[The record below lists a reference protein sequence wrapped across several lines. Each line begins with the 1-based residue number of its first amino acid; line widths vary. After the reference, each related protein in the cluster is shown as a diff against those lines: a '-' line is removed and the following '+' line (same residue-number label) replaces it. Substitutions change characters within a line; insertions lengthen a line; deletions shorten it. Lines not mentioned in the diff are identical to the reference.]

1 MTINAR
7 LAPHQIPTAP
17 YWADVLAAKDTMS
30 YAELSERF
38 GPSAWAIRAAFERA
52 GISKTPMP
60 RGPRAF
66 RKLDPEDAPVLA
78 GSTDVLAALA
88 GKAPDAEVAERVGVE
103 VEQVKAYRRDH
114 GIPPFLRAPP
124 TRGGSASIPPAPAAP
139 LIAEAATPAA
149 ANAKVV
155 RRRVS
160 ADGSVRNVVVRE
172 EPVRVPVAPAK
183 QAAETAS
190 PSPATGARNV
200 ARRGRPSRLDTF
212 VGELGTV
219 PDRVIAAKAGVGVPA
234 VAQYRLRRGIPAA
247 KAAAS
252 AKVPVPPIGPA
263 PDSGSPRAM
272 RRSRGSK
279 LDAMRHLLGT
289 LPDQQLAEMAGVT
302 RKAVVTYRAQH
313 GISAYE
319 GHRVAKASSAVRKAP
334 ESVPASEPALQL
346 TPAAP
351 TGDDE
356 PDVTDRARPALP
368 SAHDATG
375 DTPAMSAFRVRVRS
389 VERKAC
395 FTVLGADMLDAL
407 VRADR
412 VLALRTDGPWTVVK
426 VRYLSEA
433 LVDGPADTPVDVTT
447 SSTARSESERP
458 RVRVPRTRTPASP
471 APRAGSGARAL
482 ARSFPPR
489 GRYRSPG
496 EETFELLT
504 KLAEEGASPS
514 ERERVLAEFAEVRG
528 STSDAVRA
536 AARRYAIK
544 YGLEYPRMRAP
555 ATHNRV
561 GEREALRQK
570 RAARNA
576 ERLRVGAEALA
587 RGATWAEI
595 ATLFGLGTGEGAY
608 QWWSR
613 HGAAESR

>member
-1 MTINAR
+1 MPKAPFWPDL
-7 LAPHQIPTAP
+7 LA
-17 YWADVLAAKDTMS
+17 VKDSAS
-30 YAELSERF
+30 YSELSERF
-38 GPSAWAIRAAFERA
+38 GQPAWAIRTAFERA
-52 GISKTPMP
+52 GVSKKPMA
-60 RGPRAF
+60 RGPRAY
-66 RKLDPEDAPVLA
+66 RKVDPDVAPPPAKPVDL
-78 GSTDVLAALA
+78 LAALA
-88 GKAPDAEVAERVGVE
+88 GTVPDTEVAERAGVP
-103 VEQVKAYRRDH
+103 VAKVKAYRHDH
-114 GIPPFLRAPP
+114 GVAPFLRAPP
-124 TRGGSASIPPAPAAP
+124 TAGGPASISPAPAAWP
-139 LIAEAATPAA
+139 LPEAAIPTA

-160 ADGSVRNVVVRE
+160 KDGSVRDVVVRD
-172 EPVRVPVAPAK
+172 EPVRLSAGPAK
-183 QAAETAS
+183 VAATP
-190 PSPATGARNV
+190 PSHRPAEVSEKG
-200 ARRGRPSRLDTF
+200 ARRGRPSRLDAV

-219 PDRVIAAKAGVGVPA
+219 PDRVIAEKVGVGVSA

-247 KAAAS
+247 AAAAG
-252 AKVPVPPIGPA
+252 AKAPVPSAGPA
-263 PDSGSPRAM
+263 PDSGSPRVT

-279 LDAMRHLLGT
+279 LDALRHLLGT
-289 LPDQQLAEMAGVT
+289 LPDQQLAAMAGVT

-319 GHRVAKASSAVRKAP
+319 GHRGAKSSSAVGAAP
-334 ESVPASEPALQL
+334 KSVPAPEPALQP
-346 TPAAP
+346 TPPAT
-351 TGDDE
+351 TGEGDLV
-356 PDVTDRARPALP
+356 VTDRASPALP
-368 SAHDATG
+368 SAHHATRATG
-375 DTPAMSAFRVRVRS
+375 TTSAFRVRVRS
-389 VERKAC
+389 GERKAC

-433 LVDGPADTPVDVTT
+433 LVDGPADRPVAVSA
-447 SSTARSESERP
+447 SSTARVESERP
-458 RVRVPRTRTPASP
+458 RVRVPRATTPASP
-471 APRAGSGARAL
+471 APRADSGARTL
-482 ARSFPPR
+482 ARSLPPR

-504 KLAEEGASPS
+504 KLEEEGASPS

-536 AARRYAIK
+536 AARRYANK

-555 ATHNRV
+555 ATHDRV

-608 QWWSR
+608 QWWKR
-613 HGAAESR
+613 HAAAEPR